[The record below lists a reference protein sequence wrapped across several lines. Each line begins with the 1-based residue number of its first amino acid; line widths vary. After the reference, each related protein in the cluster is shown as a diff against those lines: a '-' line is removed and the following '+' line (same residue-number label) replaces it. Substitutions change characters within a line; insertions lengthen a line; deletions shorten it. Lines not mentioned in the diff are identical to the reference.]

1 MVYASA
7 PAFVEAVENS
17 LKDALPEYHNGGA
30 LYVYFPANDFVKSVQ
45 LAHWIG
51 GPIGKQVT
59 SNVHVDGMLNPD
71 EDLGSGL

>member
-30 LYVYFPANDFVKSVQ
+30 LYVYFQANDFVKSVQ

-51 GPIGKQVT
+51 GSIREAGDVERPFGWEAQP
-59 SNVHVDGMLNPD
+59 G
-71 EDLGSGL
+71 